1 MTQREWPSADDDIAL
16 RMAQVF
22 ARQPWPGFAAAVQ
35 EYRNIEA
42 ELIAQAGKDEFRVLE
57 IKRHI
62 AEWILRCA
70 ARDDGQFGP
79 FNEAWKALN
88 ALGFGND
95 DTKRQ
100 MSWLYAD
107 YCLSNGHY
115 NAGLDVLEPVIA
127 QFEPWLQS
135 AVLKPKKR
143 KHLEN
148 ELENLKCLRD
158 GLVAFRTGEPEVTA
172 WLERAE
178 ARGPTPREK
187 RQDELSTKLLWAMK
201 KIADETAGAKFAEI
215 DRRYRRLEMDFV
227 DALPS
232 EDDFFL
238 LELKQSITSAIFA
251 SACEHGQPFEVCRNL
266 WQALRPWDF
275 GGHLEYKC
283 LMIRRY
289 VECCSN
295 HKQSAAGLAVVETFI
310 KELKQH
316 IEAGT
321 DEDMPE
327 ARYPQEVALL
337 EKLREQ
343 LLTMPT

>member
-1 MTQREWPSADDDIAL
+1 MIAQREWPSANDDIAL

-42 ELIAQAGKDEFRVLE
+42 ELIAQAGTDEFRVLE

-79 FNEAWKALN
+79 VNETWNALN

-115 NAGLDVLEPVIA
+115 DAGLDVLEPVIA

-215 DRRYRRLEMDFV
+215 ERRYRRLEMDFV
-227 DALPS
+227 DTLPS
-232 EDDFFL
+232 ED
-238 LELKQSITSAIFA
+238 
-251 SACEHGQPFEVCRNL
+251 L

-283 LMIRRY
+283 LMIRHY
-289 VECCSN
+289 VECCSS
-295 HKQSAAGLAVVETFI
+295 HKQSAAGLAVVEPFI

-327 ARYPQEVALL
+327 ARYPQEIALL

-343 LLTMPT
+343 LLAIPT